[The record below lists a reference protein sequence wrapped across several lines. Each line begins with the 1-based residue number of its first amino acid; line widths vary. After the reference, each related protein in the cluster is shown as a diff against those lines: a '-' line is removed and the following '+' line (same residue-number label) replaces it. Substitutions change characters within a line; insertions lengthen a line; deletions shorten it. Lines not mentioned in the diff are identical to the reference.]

1 MSMARRTPAGEAV
14 TELILEVFRLNGR
27 LLIAG
32 DGLVSRLGLT
42 SARWQVLGAV
52 ALAERP
58 EPVAWLARSMGL
70 NRQGVQRIVNELAAE
85 GYVALEPNPHHRRAS
100 LVVLTAKGRTAFAA
114 ADRLQTPWVNA
125 LAKGMGAEDIAAAK
139 RTVAVLRRRLEE
151 AAPEGG
157 ATASPRSKR

>member
-1 MSMARRTPAGEAV
+1 MARRTPAGEAV

-27 LLIAG
+27 LLVAG
-32 DGLVSRLGLT
+32 DRLVSRLGLT

-58 EPVAWLARSMGL
+58 EPVAWIARSMGL

-85 GYVALEPNPHHRRAS
+85 GHVALEPNPHHRRAS
-100 LVVLTAKGRTAFAA
+100 LVVLTEQGRKAFAA

-125 LAKGMGAEDIAAAK
+125 LAKGLGAEDIAAAK
-139 RTVAVLRRRLEE
+139 RTVAALRGRLEE
-151 AAPEGG
+151 APEG
-157 ATASPRSKR
+157 ANKPSRMKV

>member
-1 MSMARRTPAGEAV
+1 MAQRTPAGLAV

-27 LLIAG
+27 LLVAG
-32 DGLVSRLGLT
+32 DRLVSRLGLT

-52 ALAERP
+52 ALAERA

-85 GYVALEPNPHHRRAS
+85 GYVALAPNPHHRRAS

-125 LAKGMGAEDIAAAK
+125 LAKGIGADDIAAAK
-139 RTVAVLRRRLEE
+139 RTIAAMRRRLEE
-151 AAPEGG
+151 AVVDG
-157 ATASPRSKR
+157 ANKPSRMKV

>member
-1 MSMARRTPAGEAV
+1 MTRRTPAGLAV

-27 LLIAG
+27 LLVAG
-32 DGLVSRLGLT
+32 DRLVSRLGLT
-42 SARWQVLGAV
+42 SARWQVLGAI

-85 GYVALEPNPHHRRAS
+85 GYVALAPNPHHRRAR

-114 ADRLQTPWVNA
+114 VDRLQTPWVNA
-125 LAKGMGAEDIAAAK
+125 LAKGIGAEDIAAAK
-139 RTVAVLRRRLEE
+139 EIIAKLRTQLGDAGLEDGT
-151 AAPEGG
+151 AAP
-157 ATASPRSKR
+157 SRPKH

>member
-1 MSMARRTPAGEAV
+1 MARRTPAGEAV

-27 LLIAG
+27 LLVAG
-32 DGLVSRLGLT
+32 DRLVSRLGLS

-58 EPVAWLARSMGL
+58 EPVAWIARSMGL
-70 NRQGVQRIVNELAAE
+70 NRQGVQRIVNELVAE

-100 LVVLTAKGRTAFAA
+100 LAVLTEQGSTAYAA

-125 LAKGMGAEDIAAAK
+125 LAKGLRIEEIAAAK
-139 RTVAVLRRRLEE
+139 RTVVALRQGLEE
-151 AAPEGG
+151 TAA
-157 ATASPRSKR
+157 RSEAPSMSRTKR

>member
-1 MSMARRTPAGEAV
+1 MARRTPAGEAV

-27 LLIAG
+27 LLVAG
-32 DGLVSRLGLT
+32 DRLVSRLGLT

-52 ALAERP
+52 ALAARA

-70 NRQGVQRIVNELAAE
+70 NRQGVRRIVNELVAE
-85 GYVALEPNPHHRRAS
+85 GCLALAPNPHHRRAS
-100 LVVLTAKGRTAFAA
+100 LVVLTAKGRAAFAA

-125 LAKGMGAEDIAAAK
+125 LAKGLGAEEIAAAK

-151 AAPEGG
+151 VAPEG
-157 ATASPRSKR
+157 AKKPSRMKA